1 MMTWKDHLKRAIDDH
16 LGSQPKLAEAM
27 GCSQSKISWLL
38 VKAETISAEDA
49 LRVDRATAGKVSAAD
64 LRPDLWPTPNH
75 VPQARAESAA

>member
-1 MMTWKDHLKRAIDDH
+1 MTWKDHLQRAIADH

-49 LRVDRATAGKVSAAD
+49 LRVDRATAGKVSASD

-75 VPQARAESAA
+75 VPRPRAESAA